1 MTLYWLTMVVVA
13 AVVLVLAGYL
23 IAIAAALW
31 AARRNVA
38 ELADDLER
46 IADHTAPLDAEIG
59 EVAAALERIDDGFAD
74 ADRRLSA
81 AAEKLG
87 LL

>member
-1 MTLYWLTMVVVA
+1 MLLYWLTIGVVA

-23 IAIAAALW
+23 IAIAAALL

-38 ELADDLER
+38 ELADELER
-46 IADHTAPLDAEIG
+46 IADQTAPLDGEIG
-59 EVAAALERIDDGFAD
+59 DVAAALERIEGGFAD

-87 LL
+87 L